1 MTTDTP
7 GIVYL
12 VGAGPG
18 DPELLT
24 LRAHRL
30 LQRCD
35 ALVHDSL
42 VPMELLELVPE
53 GCEIHAVGKR
63 RGHHS
68 VPQPSTNALLQQLA
82 GRCRCVVRLK
92 GGDPFLFGRGGEE
105 VNRLKKELRQLTG
118 KKDAQINISE
128 VKRPEL
134 DAALVGANIAHQL
147 KKKISYRRVV
157 NKTIQST
164 MRMGAEGIR
173 INVAGRLG
181 GVEIARSEK
190 FSDGSVPL
198 HTLRADIDYA
208 LTEAHTQYGVIG
220 IKVWICSGQFTR

>member
-1 MTTDTP
+1 MGQKTHPVGFRLNVNKAWSSTWFAEKNNFAESLEEDVKIRKYISFRLPNAGISNVEINRTSKKVSVTIHTARP
-7 GIVYL
+7 GIV
-12 VGAGPG
+12 
-18 DPELLT
+18 
-24 LRAHRL
+24 
-30 LQRCD
+30 
-35 ALVHDSL
+35 
-42 VPMELLELVPE
+42 
-53 GCEIHAVGKR
+53 I
-63 RGHHS
+63 
-68 VPQPSTNALLQQLA
+68 
-82 GRCRCVVRLK
+82 
-92 GGDPFLFGRGGEE
+92 GRGGEE
-105 VNRLKKELRQLTG
+105 VNKLKKELRQLTN

-134 DAALVGANIAHQL
+134 DAALVGSNIAHQL

-220 IKVWICSGQFTR
+220 IKVWICSGQFNR